1 MEQKEMRTLLEWIAQ
16 GTIRVDDAASELPA
30 GVVLSDDRT
39 MITMPYGAAELV
51 MALDCDSELEL
62 QEVADRNLTVEHIAG
77 EGGPAAKNIFR
88 IIFIP

>member
-1 MEQKEMRTLLEWIAQ
+1 MTLQRATPYSASTRGRLAKTREVVP
-16 GTIRVDDAASELPA
+16 GFGSTIRVDDAASELPA

-62 QEVADRNLTVEHIAG
+62 QEVADRQPHG
-77 EGGPAAKNIFR
+77 
-88 IIFIP
+88 